1 MIFQQIN
8 QSWCFISDNGIGFVQ
23 LTNDSILI
31 KGLVIE
37 AENLIDIAEVGMEH
51 HQIPLG
57 IVFHII

>member
-1 MIFQQIN
+1 MIKEDN
-8 QSWCFISDNGIGFVQ
+8 NGIGFVQ
-23 LTNDSILI
+23 LTNGSILI